1 MEPIETERL
10 LLLPAHPDLAW
21 KTAAF
26 YHKNRDFFAPLD
38 PQREASFFIP
48 EGQQVLLEAERE
60 QFELRQ
66 SFRFYLVLRQQPG
79 EIIGLAGLNNIVR
92 GAFRSCFLGYKLG
105 EEFQHQGYMSEG
117 VTALCRWG
125 LEKQGLH
132 RIEANIMPRN
142 LPSIAVAK
150 RCGFQLEGMSPKY
163 LRIAGVWEDHLH
175 FVLLGPDEI

>member
-21 KTAAF
+21 KTADF

-60 QFELRQ
+60 QFEQRQ

-79 EIIGLAGLNNIVR
+79 GDH
-92 GAFRSCFLGYKLG
+92 RSGRAQQYRLG
-105 EEFQHQGYMSEG
+105 S
-117 VTALCRWG
+117 
-125 LEKQGLH
+125 
-132 RIEANIMPRN
+132 
-142 LPSIAVAK
+142 LP
-150 RCGFQLEGMSPKY
+150 
-163 LRIAGVWEDHLH
+163 
-175 FVLLGPDEI
+175 LLLSGI